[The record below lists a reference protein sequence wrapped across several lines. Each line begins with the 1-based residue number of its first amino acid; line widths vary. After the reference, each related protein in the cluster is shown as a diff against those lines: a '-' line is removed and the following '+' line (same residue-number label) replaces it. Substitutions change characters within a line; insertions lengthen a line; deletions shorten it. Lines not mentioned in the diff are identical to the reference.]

1 MFLITCFAPINLVL
15 KAKSKVKAVN
25 MTAKYFHQ
33 DLSCINRLHHE
44 ELHFWQRRGTD
55 CISDLASEKMN
66 ILKCVCMM
74 LDVSY
79 IQAQMLKTCHDGI
92 VVDRM
97 KMNLW
102 RKKCLLYYQ
111 AVLIRRI
118 AALGEKSKMKKA
130 HTYSK

>member
-1 MFLITCFAPINLVL
+1 MRSYI
-15 KAKSKVKAVN
+15 
-25 MTAKYFHQ
+25 
-33 DLSCINRLHHE
+33 
-44 ELHFWQRRGTD
+44 FWQRRGTD

-118 AALGEKSKMKKA
+118 AALGEKSKIKKA